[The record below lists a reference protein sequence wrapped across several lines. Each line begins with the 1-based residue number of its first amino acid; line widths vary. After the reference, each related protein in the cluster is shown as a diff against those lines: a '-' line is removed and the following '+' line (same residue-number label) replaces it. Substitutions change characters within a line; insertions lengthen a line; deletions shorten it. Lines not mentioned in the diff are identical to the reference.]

1 MIGDTIL
8 LVLLMTLFCFSLRLI
23 FGKKKRATKII
34 NTKLEMKKEKLKE
47 LSDLAGKMKEE
58 FVEKA
63 KQGDKGALSR
73 AGEMTLLMHELEK
86 SQSCQHNWTTDMT
99 GRYYCT
105 KCGEDGGCAW
115 DC

>member
-1 MIGDTIL
+1 MSDKDEK
-8 LVLLMTLFCFSLRLI
+8 F
-23 FGKKKRATKII
+23 KQ
-34 NTKLEMKKEKLKE
+34 LENLTSQMQ
-47 LSDLAGKMKEE
+47 DE

-63 KQGDKGALSR
+63 KQGDEQALSC

-105 KCGEDGGCAW
+105 KCGEDGGSAW
-115 DC
+115 DR